1 MYLMWFFIS
10 FMMVM
15 QLLKFVFHWMIMVEF
30 LIQFMKVVGSLDSKE
45 FYMMLVISLIVSHN

>member
-1 MYLMWFFIS
+1 
-10 FMMVM
+10 MMVM
-15 QLLKFVFHWMIMVEF
+15 QLLKFVFHWMIMGEF